1 MDFEAQ
7 MKELSKMYNEAK
19 DSVKFLT
26 TLEKQFKTL
35 ANEGLAG
42 VEEILPSLMNGL
54 RTIWIISRHYKSDD
68 KMKVLL
74 NLISNEIA
82 DKVEIAIKIQELF
95 KLDDKL
101 PYEAQLSKVLVL
113 INQGKKILKTWQ
125 NLHKQTKQKIE
136 EEGVDR
142 WDF

>member
-1 MDFEAQ
+1 
-7 MKELSKMYNEAK
+7 MYNEAK